1 MKVYTKTGD
10 EGTTALFTGERVEKD
25 SPRVSAYGAVDEVN
39 SALAIARN
47 FSEVPEI
54 KQKILELQKIL
65 PMLMADLA
73 SLNRQA
79 RITDADIKQLE
90 DDMDLLDK
98 NLPPLKN
105 FVIPGDTKAGAFLD
119 LARTLTRNAERQFHK
134 LSRIEAVHDVDRIF
148 LNRLSDFCFMLMR
161 MEDFVAAKKL
171 AESV

>member
-54 KQKILELQKIL
+54 KQKILELQKLL

>member
-1 MKVYTKTGD
+1 
-10 EGTTALFTGERVEKD
+10 
-25 SPRVSAYGAVDEVN
+25 
-39 SALAIARN
+39 
-47 FSEVPEI
+47 
-54 KQKILELQKIL
+54 
-65 PMLMADLA
+65 MLMADLA